1 MCFMIFIDFV
11 IKLVT
16 VPQLSPVILII
27 LIFLMTV
34 NDSSFIKEKIKFD
47 KKRVRLPTLTEVG
60 RGDETPW
67 QL

>member
-1 MCFMIFIDFV
+1 MCFMIFLDFV